1 MASPAGNGGYVVT
14 QYVPPTNYGALKLN
28 QSPEFTQMFIGGAQ
42 ICLGVVLCAAFRLS
56 IGFSIVTGIPFWP
69 PVFFII
75 SGVLSISVQNT
86 TNHRLIRAT
95 LAMNIISSIFAGL
108 GIITYSVDVNYYL
121 WHATDGS
128 ADWGM
133 TLVLLFLSFFEL
145 GIALATSAFGCI
157 TTCLCPPCYDSPQPM
172 IIVQS
177 GPTQDPVIPL
187 AQMTGMPVAQV
198 PMPQQLPMTMSSS

>member
-28 QSPEFTQMFIGGAQ
+28 QSPEVRKWPIYGHPKTLGFTQMFIGGAQ

-121 WHATDGS
+121 WHATDG
-128 ADWGM
+128 
-133 TLVLLFLSFFEL
+133 
-145 GIALATSAFGCI
+145 
-157 TTCLCPPCYDSPQPM
+157 PM